1 MLWIQS
7 TFKILKGNK
16 MNDIYNKIGY
26 TFKNEKLME
35 RALTHSSYAN
45 ENKCHDNER
54 LEFFGDS
61 ILSVIVSEK
70 LFKMF
75 DSTDEGGL
83 SKMRASL
90 VCEQSLEKIA
100 RKIDLGN
107 LIRLGKGEERTGGR
121 KRPSVVSDAFEALIA
136 AIYLDGG
143 MEKAK
148 EWVLNIM
155 DDEISSIRNDNCFGD
170 YKTHL
175 QEILQSKGASN
186 IEYNVLSEDGADH
199 MKKFV
204 VSVICNGKELGRGSG
219 SSKKEAEQNA
229 AKSAVKRIENE
240 AL

>member
-1 MLWIQS
+1 M
-7 TFKILKGNK
+7 KE
-16 MNDIYNKIGY
+16 IYEKIGY
-26 TFKNEKLME
+26 TFKNPKLLE

-45 ENKCHDNER
+45 ENNCRDNER

-100 RKIDLGN
+100 HKIDLGS

-136 AIYLDGG
+136 AIYLDSG
-143 MEKAK
+143 MESAKA
-148 EWVLNIM
+148 WVLNIM
-155 DDEISSIRNDNCFGD
+155 AEEISSVRSDGFLGD

-175 QEILQSKGASN
+175 QEVLQSKGYGK
-186 IEYNVLSEDGADH
+186 IEYTVLSEDGADH

-204 VSVICNGKELGRGSG
+204 VSVAFNGKELGKGEG
-219 SSKKEAEQNA
+219 GSKKEAEQNA
-229 AKSAVKRIENE
+229 ARAAISRIENE

>member
-1 MLWIQS
+1 M
-7 TFKILKGNK
+7 KE
-16 MNDIYNKIGY
+16 IYEKIGY
-26 TFKNEKLME
+26 VFKNPQLLE

-45 ENKCHDNER
+45 ENNCRDNER

-100 RKIDLGN
+100 RKIDLGS

-121 KRPSVVSDAFEALIA
+121 KRPSVIIA
-136 AIYLDGG
+136 AIYLDSG
-143 MEKAK
+143 MESAK
-148 EWVLNIM
+148 NWVLNIM
-155 DDEISSIRNDNCFGD
+155 AEEISSVRSDSCLGD

-175 QEILQSKGASN
+175 QEILQSRGYGK
-186 IEYNVLSEDGADH
+186 IEYAVLSEDGADH

-204 VSVICNGKELGRGSG
+204 VSVSYNGKELGRGDG
-219 SSKKEAEQNA
+219 GSKKEAEQNA
-229 AKSAVKRIENE
+229 ARAAVARIENE

>member
-1 MLWIQS
+1 M
-7 TFKILKGNK
+7 KE
-16 MNDIYNKIGY
+16 IYEKIGY
-26 TFKNEKLME
+26 VFKNPQLLE

-45 ENKCHDNER
+45 ENNCRDNER

-100 RKIDLGN
+100 RKIDLGS

-121 KRPSVVSDAFEALIA
+121 KRPSVISDAFEALIA
-136 AIYLDGG
+136 AIYLDSG
-143 MEKAK
+143 MESAK
-148 EWVLNIM
+148 NWVLNIM
-155 DDEISSIRNDNCFGD
+155 AEEISSVRSDSCLGD

-175 QEILQSKGASN
+175 QEILQSRGCGK
-186 IEYNVLSEDGADH
+186 IEYAVLSEDGADH

-204 VSVICNGKELGRGSG
+204 VSVSYNGKELGRGDG
-219 SSKKEAEQNA
+219 GSKKEAEQNA
-229 AKSAVKRIENE
+229 ARAAVARIENE

>member
-1 MLWIQS
+1 M
-7 TFKILKGNK
+7 KE
-16 MNDIYNKIGY
+16 IYEKIGY
-26 TFKNEKLME
+26 VFKNPKLLE

-45 ENKCHDNER
+45 ENNCRDNER

-61 ILSVIVSEK
+61 ILSIIISEK

-100 RKIDLGN
+100 RKIELGS

-121 KRPSVVSDAFEALIA
+121 KRPSVISDAFEALIA
-136 AIYLDGG
+136 AIYLDSG
-143 MEKAK
+143 MESAK
-148 EWVLNIM
+148 SWVLNIM
-155 DDEISSIRNDNCFGD
+155 AEEISSVRNDGCMGD

-175 QEILQSKGASN
+175 QEILQSRSYGK
-186 IEYNVLSEDGADH
+186 IEYTVLSEDGADH

-204 VSVICNGKELGRGSG
+204 VSVSFNGKELGKGVG
-219 SSKKEAEQNA
+219 GSKKEAEQNA
-229 AKSAVKRIENE
+229 ARAAVARIENE